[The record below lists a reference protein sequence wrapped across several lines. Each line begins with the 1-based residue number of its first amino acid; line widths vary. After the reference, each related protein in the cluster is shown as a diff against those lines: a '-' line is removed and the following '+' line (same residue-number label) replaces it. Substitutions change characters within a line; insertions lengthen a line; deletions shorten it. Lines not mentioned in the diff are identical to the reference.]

1 MAISHFQQY
10 AINIDEGFAEPNED
24 GTYPNGDD
32 NADTEKPD
40 EIDEMV
46 TDQDVDADTDEPEED
61 DEDLCEPVA
70 GDYWQDFIP
79 SH

>member
-10 AINIDEGFAEPNED
+10 AINIDEGFPEPNED

-40 EIDEMV
+40 EIAVMV
-46 TDQDVDADTDEPEED
+46 TDEDVDPDSDEPD
-61 DEDLCEPVA
+61 DDGEMCEPVA
-70 GDYWQDFIP
+70 GDYCQDFVP